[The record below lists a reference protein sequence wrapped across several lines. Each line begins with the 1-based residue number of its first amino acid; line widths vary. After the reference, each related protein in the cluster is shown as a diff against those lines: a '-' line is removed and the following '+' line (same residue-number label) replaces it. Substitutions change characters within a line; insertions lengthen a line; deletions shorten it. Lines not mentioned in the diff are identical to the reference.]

1 MLASGSRGTGIAL
14 LAAAAALI
22 AVALAVRSR
31 RPVTETQRNAE
42 RRLLETQ
49 LEARRQAER
58 RADQD
63 RAKRADA
70 ERLVTESAA
79 ACRLAAATPDGA
91 AQALEWWSRERAGQ
105 MKQLAVAQSRWAEL
119 QALLNGRSLAQL
131 QQEAARSARY
141 AQDLAAGPA
150 AAAAA
155 AADERVGPEQ
165 LAVLRQAASD
175 TATEAARTSGDL
187 QRFARS
193 VTSVAEAE
201 EALDAARAEL
211 TRIYDLRETLR
222 LTRHFLEDAQDRV
235 HRDIAPA
242 LAAMVR
248 QWLPQVTGDR
258 YTDVTVDPTT
268 LQVDLCGPS
277 RRWRKADLLSYGT
290 AEQVYLLLRIALADH
305 LTSNNDT
312 CPLILDDAT
321 VHADAARTR
330 DILGLLL
337 KIATERQ
344 VILFTQ
350 EEQVAAWAR
359 EHLTP
364 PHHAIRVLA
373 PLADS

>member
-49 LEARRQAER
+49 LEARGQAER

-79 ACRLAAATPDGA
+79 ACPGLAAATPDGA

-211 TRIYDLRETLR
+211 TRIYDLQETLR
-222 LTRHFLEDAQDRV
+222 LTRRFLEE
-235 HRDIAPA
+235 
-242 LAAMVR
+242 
-248 QWLPQVTGDR
+248 G
-258 YTDVTVDPTT
+258 
-268 LQVDLCGPS
+268 
-277 RRWRKADLLSYGT
+277 
-290 AEQVYLLLRIALADH
+290 
-305 LTSNNDT
+305 
-312 CPLILDDAT
+312 
-321 VHADAARTR
+321 
-330 DILGLLL
+330 
-337 KIATERQ
+337 
-344 VILFTQ
+344 
-350 EEQVAAWAR
+350 
-359 EHLTP
+359 
-364 PHHAIRVLA
+364 
-373 PLADS
+373 